1 MPAATSSGI
10 FAAMQQPTAG
20 APVTETLSVLSS
32 PTCGSAP
39 DAARVQELLASI
51 RRLAVDQPLL
61 ELRLGELSS
70 LLDEMLGC

>member
-1 MPAATSSGI
+1 M
-10 FAAMQQPTAG
+10 
-20 APVTETLSVLSS
+20 TETLSVLSS

>member
-1 MPAATSSGI
+1 LTD
-10 FAAMQQPTAG
+10 
-20 APVTETLSVLSS
+20 TLSVLSS
-32 PTCGSAP
+32 QPYGSAP
-39 DAARVQELLASI
+39 NAARVQELLASI